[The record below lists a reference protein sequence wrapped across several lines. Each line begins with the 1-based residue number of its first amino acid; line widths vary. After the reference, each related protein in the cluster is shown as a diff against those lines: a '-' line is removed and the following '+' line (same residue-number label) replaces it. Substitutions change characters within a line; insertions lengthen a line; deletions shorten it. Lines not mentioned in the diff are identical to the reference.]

1 MASVSPFTLPRP
13 PARRH
18 PAGLWVILSGILL
31 FVLLATFA
39 SSRQND
45 RRARFEF
52 SQAVDRYE
60 ADVERQLRALQV
72 ATLSMAAGMEVGT
85 EPVSRARFDRLAA
98 ALSANESLGALGA
111 ITLLDRVED
120 AEIAAWRTRAQRQYP
135 EYDVQSGW
143 DAAPSKQRLLV
154 RNRWP
159 ARMADGA
166 IGRNMG
172 AQAQHLAAA
181 RVADGSRLPLLSER
195 FSEPMPTGPRA
206 AYVMMAPAGPIAN
219 TDSSRL
225 QSPPLAPAPDGNGTR
240 HWISVLVL
248 ADDLFGRPLPAADAP
263 LSVRVVDLDA
273 ADAGIR
279 EIFDS
284 NGARGRQA
292 ARFTEDRTLSTMGRR
307 WQVNYATT
315 PAFEAANR
323 DMVTAAIAL
332 AGLLVGIGVLLA
344 LLRSGRGA
352 SGTIEQRRVEAR
364 LRESID
370 SLDAAFSLF
379 DSSER
384 LVVCN
389 HIYPQLFGSVAGQVV
404 PGRLKAEL
412 LELLWQETFASIG
425 TDAASRRDCWIEAR
439 LAEFRAADG
448 CSEYPIGE
456 RWYSTTHRRTPIGDI
471 VALRIDITA
480 RKAAEAAAANA
491 LAEQQRAET
500 RLVQAID
507 SLDEAFALYDEDE
520 RLVIFNERNRELAG
534 DIGNRIRI
542 GMTKREVLEMIADAH
557 VPEAAG
563 PQARAAYIEGRLAEH
578 RAGDAQVERRVG
590 DGWYRISLRRTP
602 LGDVVVTRADVTKAR
617 EREAQLEKLSVVA
630 SRTAN
635 SVVII
640 DEHNRIEWVNESFE
654 RQTGYRMEQVLG
666 RSPED
671 LLTGPL
677 TDAALIAEMARM
689 IEQGIGCRI
698 ELINYRENGDPYW
711 ASIERQPI
719 RDERG
724 RVVRWIRLSLD
735 VSERKRAELALRSS
749 EAKNRML
756 AAVVQQTTAAVITK
770 DLDNRV
776 TSWNRGAER
785 LYGYPAEQ
793 AIGRLSHEFLNPDIT
808 PEHLEG
814 LLRRVRSGATDVNRL
829 QHVRADGVR
838 IDIESSHAPQLDD
851 RGALVGRITVIRDI
865 TEQLSAQRS
874 IEAARIAAEHAQEA
888 MSTFLSNMSHEL
900 RTPMHA
906 ILSYARLGQERISRG
921 LPDKTQQY
929 LDRIE
934 QSGVRLLALLND
946 LLDLSRLEAGR
957 LPIDPGVHELTT
969 TVDAVILEV
978 GGLAQSRQ
986 LAIERTGLRSLT
998 AWYDPARIA
1007 QVLTNVLG
1015 NAVKF
1020 SSPGG
1025 VVTISLGQ
1033 RTGPDGRPLAEVVVA
1048 DNGIGIPADERE
1060 AIFDKFVQSSTTRTG
1075 AGGTGL
1081 GLAIS
1086 RELVHAHGGDIRAE
1100 GNPGGG
1106 TRFIFTLPREPGA
1119 QASVQVPS
1127 EPDRAGA
1134 SPAQDDG
1141 WPAVND
1147 MCISIPTIRRA
1158 PPLPDNPTCLI
1169 QTTNRAAS

>member
-1 MASVSPFTLPRP
+1 MESASPLPLPRP
-13 PARRH
+13 SATRH

-39 SSRQND
+39 SSQQND

-52 SQAVDRYE
+52 RQAVDRYQ
-60 ADVERQLRALQV
+60 ADVERQLRGLQV
-72 ATLSMAAGMEVGT
+72 ATLSMAAGMAVST
-85 EPVSRARFDRLAA
+85 APDSRARFDRLAA
-98 ALSANESLGALGA
+98 ALSANESRGALGA

-120 AEIAAWRTRAQRQYP
+120 AEITAWRTRVQHQYP

-143 DAAPSKQRLLV
+143 EAVPSKDRLLV

-159 ARMADGA
+159 ARMADDA

-172 AQAQHLAAA
+172 AQVQRLASA
-181 RVADGSRLPLLSER
+181 RVSDGPKLPLLSER
-195 FSEPMPTGPRA
+195 FIEPTPDGPRA
-206 AYVMMAPAGPIAN
+206 AYAMMAPVGPIA
-219 TDSSRL
+219 DAGASGLR
-225 QSPPLAPAPDGNGTR
+225 PPPPAPSPAGDRTR
-240 HWISVLVL
+240 QWISLLVF
-248 ADDLFGRPLPAADAP
+248 ADELFSAPLPAEDAQ
-263 LSVRVVDLDA
+263 LSVQVVDLDA
-273 ADAGIR
+273 ADAGIQKV
-279 EIFDS
+279 FDS
-284 NGARGRQA
+284 SGARDWQA
-292 ARFTEDRTLSTMGRR
+292 ARFTESRTLSAMGRR
-307 WQVNYATT
+307 WQVDYATT

-323 DMVTAAIAL
+323 DLATTAIVL
-332 AGLLVGIGVLLA
+332 AGVLLGIGA
-344 LLRSGRGA
+344 LLAFLRLGRGA
-352 SGTIEQRRVEAR
+352 SGTIEEHIGGRWCQGKRKAAEAAVHAAFSGQRRAEAR

-379 DSSER
+379 DSDER

-389 HIYPQLFGSVAGQVV
+389 HIYPQLFGRVAGQVV

-412 LELLWQETFASIG
+412 LELLWQEAFASIG
-425 TDAASRRDCWIEAR
+425 TDAESRRECWIEAR

-507 SLDEAFALYDEDE
+507 SLDEAFALYDQDE
-520 RLVIFNERNRELAG
+520 RLIIFNERNRTLAG
-534 DIGNRIRI
+534 DVGNRIRI
-542 GMTKREVLEMIADAH
+542 GMTKREVLEVIADAH
-557 VPEAAG
+557 VPESAG
-563 PQARAAYIEGRLAEH
+563 PQAREVYIEGRLAEH
-578 RAGDAQVERRVG
+578 RAGDAQIERRVG

-640 DEHNRIEWVNESFE
+640 DEHNHIEWVNESFE
-654 RQTGYRMEQVLG
+654 RQTGYRMEEVLG

-677 TDAALIAEMARM
+677 TDAALVAEMSRM
-689 IEQGIGCRI
+689 IEQGAGCRI

-719 RDERG
+719 RDEQG

-921 LPDKTQQY
+921 LPEKTQQY

-957 LPIDPGVHELTT
+957 LPIAPGAHELTT
-969 TVDAVILEV
+969 TVDAAILEV

-986 LAIERTGLRSLT
+986 LAIERAGLRSLT

-1033 RTGPDGRPLAEVVVA
+1033 CTGPDGRALAEVVVA

-1100 GNPGGG
+1100 ANPGGG
-1106 TRFIFTLPREPGA
+1106 TRFIFTLPRAPDA
-1119 QASVQVPS
+1119 QASVPVLP
-1127 EPDRAGA
+1127 GA
-1134 SPAQDDG
+1134 VADAAATG
-1141 WPAVND
+1141 
-1147 MCISIPTIRRA
+1147 RRA
-1158 PPLPDNPTCLI
+1158 
-1169 QTTNRAAS
+1169 A